1 MLVYLWKLLMNIDVY
16 TTSPPLLLGEKLEQ
30 NIFFVR
36 KFACAFN
43 LMDHLGRNE
52 RLNSVDLY

>member
-1 MLVYLWKLLMNIDVY
+1 MLVYLWKVLMNIDVY
-16 TTSPPLLLGEKLEQ
+16 TTSPLLLGEKLEQ